1 VQELLWAEEICR
13 KDPLVKK
20 ACEEVGIDQS
30 KICIDGTVY
39 GETAVLTNVSG
50 WCIGNDE
57 RFPGRRLQQC
67 FVFIRTRPNDNIYA
81 HPAEFVPVLGE

>member
-1 VQELLWAEEICR
+1 M
-13 KDPLVKK
+13 VKK

-30 KICIDGTVY
+30 QICIDGTSNL
-39 GETAVLTNVSG
+39 ETRLISSG

-57 RFPGRRLQQC
+57 RFPGKRLQQC

-81 HPAEFVPVLGE
+81 HPAEFVPVLGEHP